1 MENLEKSAVDKNI
14 ENKLINGTKNIDIII
29 PLFEGPK
36 PIENWTQNYN
46 QPLYIINSLKKGDK
60 LNVKVSEVGPDT
72 NCQLRISWGDEKDQ
86 YVSWTNC
93 YKNGVP
99 YNYEL
104 ELKEEHIS
112 SIKKSGKLYLNGC
125 NITVDKWTL
134 IQNKSISNE
143 RGNASTIIWTGS
155 QIIDWNISPKK
166 YVKLDNSSF
175 TDAKIGMKL
184 RINFINI
191 KVWAQGH
198 ISSSN
203 WKDIPDA
210 NTNENLTYNWGDYYE
225 FMISNDMLVELQENG
240 VIITGV
246 GYTLKSVELIDPMK
260 EYQIVSSF
268 NRDDIIAWEKK
279 DGIPKLTVKMTN
291 FEEKDINTTISANLM
306 TDMLVDYKNYSTNIQ
321 ISAGQTKEINLQ
333 FPDLIPGFYR
343 MYVKVNGNSVCT
355 YFIGY
360 DPTNI
365 ISPDDSQ
372 PDFWKFWDDWKT
384 DLASI
389 NINAQLELLNNI
401 SNGSR
406 NIYIVKLMSSPD
418 KKGGEA
424 IPIWGYYAE
433 PKEDKIYPCLIHYHG
448 TDMGTGKPPI
458 PKTDE
463 NSGWCEL
470 YISVR
475 GQMLSREKNG
485 NVYLVDGKS
494 DFYSYGLGN
503 NDEHYYRAAYLDT
516 RRAIDFVWS
525 RTKVNKNSIF
535 AEGGSQGGCFT
546 YVGAA
551 LSDGRI
557 KAIAPSITGHADF
570 IHTMEI
576 VGWPTDKFNNWINS
590 NYPNNYEE
598 GKAALL
604 KHQSY
609 FDTKNFSSRITC
621 PVITNFSL
629 QDFVDGPHLNI
640 SPYNLL
646 TKVSKEDK
654 KYIINQFLGHSPKHG
669 WDKDYMSFFEKYINK
684 FVINIKEEKF
694 DTYYNSVASKI
705 PSGIRAGIII
715 DIDNL
720 NKSVIIVWCYNGD
733 QKDHCIIPGGTG
745 VLLSGS
751 PGNYKFDLIPEN
763 KDEPPKNNL
772 LKGCDVR
779 TVTTGGELYYKL
791 GYNSKQ
797 KDELGFCYGTDEGK
811 SFVIKDHKAWL
822 ALTNQQ
828 SSNTDFFQ
836 ITKPH

>member
-1 MENLEKSAVDKNI
+1 MNMPKKPDDDQNNKDKLNS
-14 ENKLINGTKNIDIII
+14 GTKNIDIII

-36 PIENWTQNYN
+36 PIENWAQNYN
-46 QPLYIINSLKKGDK
+46 QSLNIIRSLKEGDI
-60 LNVKVSEVGPDT
+60 LNVKVSGVGPEK
-72 NCQLRISWGDEKDQ
+72 NSQLRISWGDKEGQ
-86 YVSWTNC
+86 YISWTDC
-93 YKNGVP
+93 YSKGVP
-99 YNYEL
+99 YNYQL
-104 ELKEEHIS
+104 ELKEENIS
-112 SIKKSGKLYLNGC
+112 SIKKAGKLYLNGC
-125 NITVDKWTL
+125 NITVDKWSL
-134 IQNKSISNE
+134 IQKKTISKE
-143 RGNASTIIWTGS
+143 RGNASSIIWSGS

-166 YVKLDNSSF
+166 YVQLEKSSF
-175 TDAKIGMKL
+175 ADTKVGMKL
-184 RINFINI
+184 RINFSNL

-198 ISSSN
+198 ITSSN

-210 NTNENLTYNWGDYYE
+210 DTKENLTYNWGDYYE
-225 FMISNDMLVELQENG
+225 FIITNDMLVEFQENG
-240 VIITGV
+240 MIITGV
-246 GYTLKSVELIDPMK
+246 GYTLKSVELIDSMK
-260 EYQIVSSF
+260 EYQIVSTF

-279 DGIPKLTVKMTN
+279 DGTPKLTVKIIN
-291 FEEKDINTTISANLM
+291 FEEKEINTTVSASLM
-306 TDMLVDYKNYSTNIQ
+306 TDMFVDYNNYSENVQ
-321 ISAGQTKEINLQ
+321 IGAGQTKEINLQ

-343 MYVKVNGNSVCT
+343 MSAKVNDNFICT
-355 YFIGY
+355 YYIGY
-360 DPTNI
+360 DPTSI

-389 NINAQLELLNNI
+389 DINSELKLLNNL
-401 SNGSR
+401 SNGLR
-406 NIYIVKLMSSPD
+406 NIYEVKLMSSPD
-418 KKGGEA
+418 KKGDKP

-433 PKEDKIYPCLIHYHG
+433 PKEDGIYPCLIHYHG
-448 TDMGTGKPPI
+448 TDMGNGKPPI

-463 NSGWCEL
+463 NPKWCEL
-470 YISVR
+470 YISAR

-485 NVYLVDGKS
+485 NIYLVDGKS
-494 DFYSYGLGN
+494 DFYSFGLGN
-503 NDEHYYRAAYLDT
+503 NDEHYYRATYLDT

-525 RTKVNKNSIF
+525 RAKVNKSSIF
-535 AEGGSQGGCFT
+535 AEGGSQGGCLT

-576 VGWPTDKFNNWINS
+576 AGWPTDKFKNWINS

-598 GKAALL
+598 GKAVLL

-609 FDTKNFSSRITC
+609 FDTKNFSSRVTC

-629 QDFVDGPHLNI
+629 QDFLDGPHLNI

-654 KYIINQFLGHSPKHG
+654 KYIINQFLGHCPKNG

-684 FVINIKEEKF
+684 FIINIKEEKY
-694 DTYYNSVASKI
+694 DTYYNSFASKL
-705 PSGIRAGIII
+705 PSGIKAGIVTG
-715 DIDNL
+715 IDNL
-720 NKSVIIVWCYNGD
+720 NKKLIISWCYNGE

-791 GYNSKQ
+791 GYNSNQ
-797 KDELGFCYGTDEGK
+797 KDRSGFCYGADEGK
-811 SFVIKDHKAWL
+811 SFVIEDHKAWL

-828 SSNTDFFQ
+828 SPKIDFFQ
-836 ITKPH
+836 IPDPL

>member
-1 MENLEKSAVDKNI
+1 MNNQIKSNNEQNF
-14 ENKLINGTKNIDIII
+14 ENKLINNTKSLNIII

-36 PIENWTQNYN
+36 PIENWTQNCN
-46 QPLYIINSLKKGDK
+46 QPLNIINTLKEGDI
-60 LNVKVSEVGPDT
+60 LTVKVCEIGPGT
-72 NCQLRISWGDEKDQ
+72 NCQLRISWGADESQ
-86 YVSWTNC
+86 YISWTNC
-93 YKNGVP
+93 YNNGVP

-125 NITVDKWTL
+125 NITIDKWTL
-134 IQNKSISNE
+134 IQKKNISIE
-143 RGNASTIIWTGS
+143 RGNASSIIWTGS

-166 YVKLDNSSF
+166 YVQLENSSF
-175 TDAKIGMKL
+175 VDARIGMKI
-184 RINFINI
+184 RFNFTNI
-191 KVWAQGH
+191 KVSAQGH

-210 NTNENLTYNWGDYYE
+210 NTNENLTFNWGDYYE
-225 FMISNDMLVELQENG
+225 FTITNNMLVELQENG
-240 VIITGV
+240 VIVTGV

-260 EYQIVSSF
+260 EYQIVSTF

-279 DGIPKLTVKMTN
+279 DGIPKLTIKMTN
-291 FEEKDINTTISANLM
+291 FEEKDINTTVSANLM
-306 TDMLVDYKNYSTNIQ
+306 TDMFVDYNNYSINVQ
-321 ISAGQTKEINLQ
+321 INAGQTKEINLQ

-343 MYVKVNGNSVCT
+343 MSAKVNGNSICT

-384 DLASI
+384 NLASI
-389 NINAQLELLNNI
+389 NINEHLELLNDI
-401 SNGSR
+401 SYGSR
-406 NIYIVKLMSSPD
+406 IIFEVKLMSSPD
-418 KKGGEA
+418 KKGGRA
-424 IPIWGYYAE
+424 VPIWGYYAE
-433 PKEDKIYPCLIHYHG
+433 PKKEGNYPCLIHYHG
-448 TDMGTGKPPI
+448 TDNGTGQPQV
-458 PKTDE
+458 PKTDK
-463 NSGWCEL
+463 NPGWCEL
-470 YISVR
+470 YISAR
-475 GQMLSREKNG
+475 GQMLSRVKNG
-485 NVYLVDGKS
+485 NAYLVDGNS

-525 RTKVNKNSIF
+525 RAKVNKNSIF

-546 YVGAA
+546 FVSAA

-576 VGWPTDKFNNWINS
+576 VGWPTNKFNIWINS

-629 QDFVDGPHLNI
+629 QDNTDGPHLNI

-646 TKVSKEDK
+646 TKVFKEDK
-654 KYIINQFLGHSPKHG
+654 QYIINQFLGHSSKNG

-684 FVINIKEEKF
+684 FIINIKEEKY
-694 DTYYNSVASKI
+694 DTYYNSVASKLHFWYQ
-705 PSGIRAGIII
+705 S
-715 DIDNL
+715 
-720 NKSVIIVWCYNGD
+720 WYN
-733 QKDHCIIPGGTG
+733 C
-745 VLLSGS
+745 
-751 PGNYKFDLIPEN
+751 
-763 KDEPPKNNL
+763 
-772 LKGCDVR
+772 
-779 TVTTGGELYYKL
+779 
-791 GYNSKQ
+791 
-797 KDELGFCYGTDEGK
+797 
-811 SFVIKDHKAWL
+811 
-822 ALTNQQ
+822 
-828 SSNTDFFQ
+828 
-836 ITKPH
+836 